1 MCFSAS
7 LDTFRIFIDI
17 FRILSFYL
25 HYCQD
30 YLPLKQWIIRTS
42 RECNIITSFD
52 LTAKKQYC
60 IWLTWCSIDV
70 CLIQNTNVS
79 SYRWLA
85 NQLITNRNWPQ
96 RAEVGDDL
104 HLAQLVLSCPCSSEA
119 CLLSFKHLYLAH
131 IPLSLILPGRWGRC
145 KGDL

>member
-1 MCFSAS
+1 MCFNAS

-70 CLIQNTNVS
+70 SV
-79 SYRWLA
+79 SYRTPMFLA
-85 NQLITNRNWPQ
+85 TDDRNWPQ
-96 RAEVGDDL
+96 RAEVRDDL

-131 IPLSLILPGRWGRC
+131 IPLSLILPGR
-145 KGDL
+145 